1 MKVLLAT
8 VYWPPAGGGGVP
20 RPLKMAT
27 YLPELGVETH
37 VLVPSDPKRMHRD
50 DSLVPPPAAIVHT
63 TRNLGPR
70 VHRPEVELAAA
81 HGLERARLQAVLTAR
96 RLLIPDPS
104 SPWLLTAVPTAI
116 RIVRRYGI
124 EAVITSSP
132 PGSVNLLG
140 AAVKRATG
148 IRWVADLRDSLI
160 SHPHRRQDVRGER
173 RVAKLVARYADAI
186 VCVAPAAV
194 EEMRALSPRG
204 PVELIDHGAD
214 FDDFDGLEY
223 TRGDRFRI
231 THTGTIFGRRDP
243 KPFLRA
249 LAQVD
254 GDVVARFVGDFR
266 EADREVIAELGLAD
280 RVELVPYLPR
290 REALAL
296 QRDSDALLLL
306 VPAGEGRGRFVV
318 TTKIFEYL
326 AAGRPILGAVPE
338 DGAAAALLRETGA
351 GVVAPPDD
359 AGALAEALSGLV
371 ERWRDGSLNGVAL
384 APEVRESLSRRARVE
399 RFAELLRSIR

>member
-1 MKVLLAT
+1 
-8 VYWPPAGGGGVP
+8 
-20 RPLKMAT
+20 
-27 YLPELGVETH
+27 
-37 VLVPSDPKRMHRD
+37 
-50 DSLVPPPAAIVHT
+50 
-63 TRNLGPR
+63 
-70 VHRPEVELAAA
+70 
-81 HGLERARLQAVLTAR
+81 
-96 RLLIPDPS
+96 
-104 SPWLLTAVPTAI
+104 
-116 RIVRRYGI
+116 
-124 EAVITSSP
+124 
-132 PGSVNLLG
+132 
-140 AAVKRATG
+140 VKRATG
-148 IRWVADLRDSLI
+148 VRWVADLRDSLI
-160 SHPHRRQDVRGER
+160 SHPHRRQDLRGER
-173 RVAKLVARYADAI
+173 TVAKLVARYADAI

-194 EEMRALSPRG
+194 EEMLALSPRG

-249 LAQVD
+249 LARAD
-254 GDVVARFVGDFR
+254 ADVVARFVGDFR
-266 EADREVIAELGLAD
+266 DADRATIAELGLGD

-326 AAGRPILGAVPE
+326 AAGRPILAAVPE

-351 GVVAPPDD
+351 GIVVPPDD
-359 AGALAEALSGLV
+359 VDAIAEALSGFAAG
-371 ERWRDGSLNGVAL
+371 WRDGSLNGVTL
-384 APEVRESLSRRARVE
+384 TPEVRESLSRRNRVE
-399 RFAELLRSIR
+399 RFAELLRSLP

>member
-1 MKVLLAT
+1 VKVLLAT
-8 VYWPPAGGGGVP
+8 MYWPPAGGGGVP

-27 YLPELGVETH
+27 YLPELGIETH
-37 VLVPSDPKRMHRD
+37 VLVPADAKRLHRD
-50 DSLVPPPAAIVHT
+50 ESLLPPPAAIVHE
-63 TRNLGPR
+63 TRNLAPH
-70 VHRPEVELAAA
+70 VHRPRAELAQAR
-81 HGLERARLQAVLTAR
+81 GLERLRLQVALTGR
-96 RLLIPDPS
+96 RLLVPDAS
-104 SPWLLTAVPTAI
+104 SPWLLTAVPAAI
-116 RIVRRYGI
+116 RLVRRHGI
-124 EAVITSSP
+124 DVVVTSSP

-148 IRWVADLRDSLI
+148 VRWVADLRDSLL
-160 SHPHRRQDVRGER
+160 SHPHRRQNVRGER
-173 RVAKLVARYADAI
+173 RVAGLVARYADAI

-223 TRGDRFRI
+223 TRGERFRI

-249 LAQVD
+249 RARLD
-254 GDVVARFVGDFR
+254 DDVIARFVGDFR
-266 EADREVIAELGLAD
+266 DADRAAIAELGLGD
-280 RVELVPYLPR
+280 RVELIPYQPR

-296 QRDSDALLLL
+296 QRDSEALLLL
-306 VPAGEGRGRFVV
+306 VPRGEGRGRFVV

-326 AAGRPILGAVPE
+326 AAGRPILAAVPE
-338 DGAAAALLRETGA
+338 DGAAAGLLRETGA

-359 AGALAEALSGLV
+359 VDAIAAALAGLV
-371 ERWRDGSLNGVAL
+371 AGWREGSLNGVTL
-384 APEVRESLSRRARVE
+384 APEVREGLSRRARIE
-399 RFAELLRSIR
+399 RFAELLRSLP

>member
-8 VYWPPAGGGGVP
+8 MYWPPAGGGGVP

-27 YLPELGVETH
+27 YLPELGIETH
-37 VLVPSDPKRMHRD
+37 VLVPSDSKRMHRD
-50 DSLVPPPAAIVHT
+50 ESLVPPPAAIVHE
-63 TRNLGPR
+63 TRNLAPR
-70 VHRPEVELAAA
+70 VHRPKVELAQA
-81 HGLERARLQAVLTAR
+81 HGLARVRLQAALTAR
-96 RLLIPDPS
+96 RLLVPDAS
-104 SPWLLTAVPTAI
+104 SPWLLTAVPEAI
-116 RIVRRYGI
+116 RLVRRHGI
-124 EAVITSSP
+124 DVVITSSP

-148 IRWVADLRDSLI
+148 VRWVADLRDSLI

-173 RVAKLVARYADAI
+173 RVARLVARYADAI

-194 EEMRALSPRG
+194 EEMQALSPRG

-214 FDDFDGLEY
+214 FDDFAGLEY

-249 LAQVD
+249 LARVD

-266 EADREVIAELGLAD
+266 DADRAVIAELGLGD
-280 RVELVPYLPR
+280 RVELIPYQPR
-290 REALAL
+290 RQALAL

-306 VPAGEGRGRFVV
+306 VPAGDGRGRFVV

-326 AAGRPILGAVPE
+326 AAGRPILAAVPE
-338 DGAAAALLRETGA
+338 EGAAAALLRETGA
-351 GVVAPPDD
+351 GVVTPPDD
-359 AGALAEALSGLV
+359 EDAIAEALAGLV
-371 ERWRDGSLNGVAL
+371 AGWRDGSLNGVTL
-384 APEVRESLSRRARVE
+384 TPEVRESLSRRARVE
-399 RFAELLRSIR
+399 RFAEVLRSLP